1 MDHSHKP
8 GPLHQQ
14 NKGRKSRHASK
25 RANKKETGGRVNH
38 QPHRSS
44 VKFGAT
50 ASSKQQRKHAQRA
63 AQESKRSAVQRQ
75 RRQQETGPPKIVGF
89 VALSA
94 NVSLDEAASVI
105 VQDSSCTV
113 VTQPMSPGSPV
124 HVTAGPGRPVAL
136 TLAVAPRD
144 THAVLDL
151 CKVIDVLVL
160 VHTAGEDLDP
170 WAEQIVSSVRAQ
182 GSPTT
187 VGMLQ
192 NVASVAQKMRQ
203 GVRKDFLKFV
213 RKNFPDKDEPKSFD
227 TELDNERKLF
237 VRHVCGLRPRQIQ
250 WRLQHPHMLVDNL
263 AYSED
268 TLSLRVSGYLRAR
281 HLVADQLV
289 HITGSGTH
297 QLQQIEVHS
306 AAAGKHRVGGAAALE
321 EEGGGAAGDILRVA
335 AEQRVS
341 LRMENEVDELAGEQT
356 WPTEEELAAADAA
369 RAAGA
374 GTGGADVQQQRKA
387 LPAGTSDYQAAWYE
401 GAEEDDDF
409 SDTEAAD
416 GSDMS
421 DGGLGHD
428 GAAAQDGEHDEEMDT
443 VDFEAVEAERAMRR
457 ANADEDTVFPDEID
471 TPLDTAARLRFARY
485 RGVKSF
491 RTSPWDPKESLP
503 RTYAKIFELENFAV
517 ARQNA
522 LEQESEFEAAQV
534 GQYVTLV
541 LENVSA
547 VAAATLKSRHFQ
559 PSTIPCPLVVS
570 GLLAHENQ
578 LSVMH
583 LAINRCEEY
592 EDPVR
597 SKDPMVVHVGFRR
610 FVSRPIFSDHNANS
624 DKAKLQRFMLGGF
637 SVATMYAPISFA
649 ANCPAL
655 LFNPAAAASS
665 LAGTAPAALTLRDA
679 VSDQLVAM
687 GGLLSVNP
695 NRIILKRTILS
706 GFPYKIH
713 KTRAVVRYMF
723 FNAVDIEWF
732 KPIELHT
739 KLGRT
744 GHIRESVGTH
754 GYMKCQ
760 FNQPLAGNDTICL
773 NLYKRQFPPEWDS
786 AWYDVM

>member
-1 MDHSHKP
+1 MEHSHKP

-14 NKGRKSRHASK
+14 NKGRKSKHASK
-25 RANKKETGGRVNH
+25 RENKKETGGRVNAG
-38 QPHRSS
+38 QAHRSG
-44 VKFGAT
+44 VKFGSST
-50 ASSKQQRKHAQRA
+50 SSKQQRKHAKRA
-63 AQESKRSAVQRQ
+63 AQESKRAAVQRQ
-75 RRQQETGPPKIVGF
+75 RRHQDFGPPKIVGF
-89 VALSA
+89 VALSP
-94 NVSLDEAASVI
+94 NVSLDQAASVV
-105 VQDSSCTV
+105 VQDSTCTV
-113 VTQPMSPGSPV
+113 LTQPMSPGSPV
-124 HVTAGPGRPVAL
+124 HVTAGPGRPVSL

-160 VHTAGEDLDP
+160 AHTAGEDLDP

-182 GSPTT
+182 GCPTT

-192 NVASVAQKMRQ
+192 NVSSIAQKLRQ

-227 TELDNERKLF
+227 AELDNERKLF
-237 VRHVCGLRPRQIQ
+237 VRHVCGVRPRQIH
-250 WRLQHPHMLVDNL
+250 WRVQHPHMLVDSL
-263 AYSED
+263 AYAED
-268 TLSLRVSGYLRAR
+268 THTLRVSGYLRAG
-281 HLVADQLV
+281 HLSADQLV

-297 QLQQIEVHS
+297 QLLQIEVHDIKDS
-306 AAAGKHRVGGAAALE
+306 LTKSGGGTAGMEVE
-321 EEGGGAAGDILRVA
+321 VGAAGGVLRVA
-335 AEQRVS
+335 AEQRTS
-341 LRMENEVDELAGEQT
+341 LLMENEVDEMAGEQT

-369 RAAGA
+369 RAAAA
-374 GTGGADVQQQRKA
+374 GHGGTDGKA
-387 LPAGTSDYQAAWYE
+387 LLKGLPAGTSEYQAAWYE
-401 GAEEDDDF
+401 GAEDDEY

-416 GSDMS
+416 GYDEDVGREGGSEADDGLDEDMDS
-421 DGGLGHD
+421 
-428 GAAAQDGEHDEEMDT
+428 
-443 VDFEAVEAERAMRR
+443 VDFDAVEAERAMRR
-457 ANADEDTVFPDEID
+457 ADADVDTVYPDEID
-471 TPLDTAARLRFARY
+471 TPLDTPARIRFAKY

-517 ARQNA
+517 AKQNA
-522 LEQESEFEAAQV
+522 LDQECPFEVAEA

-541 LENVSA
+541 LDKVSA

-559 PSTIPCPLVVS
+559 SSCIPCPLVVS
-570 GLLAHENQ
+570 GLFAHENQ

-583 LAINRCEEY
+583 LQLNRCEEY

-610 FVSRPIFSDHNANS
+610 FVSRPIYSDHNANS
-624 DKAKLQRFMLGGF
+624 DKSKLQRFMLGGF

-655 LFNPAAAASS
+655 LFNPVESSGSAISPAASIN
-665 LAGTAPAALTLRDA
+665 LRDA
-679 VSDQLVAM
+679 MSDQLVAM
-687 GGLLSVNP
+687 GGLLSINP

-706 GFPYKIH
+706 GFPFKIH

-754 GYMKCQ
+754 GMMKCQ
-760 FNQPLAGNDTICL
+760 FNQPLAGNDTVCL
-773 NLYKRQFPPEWDS
+773 NLYKRQFPPEWES
-786 AWYDVM
+786 SWFNVE

>member
-1 MDHSHKP
+1 MDHSHTP
-8 GPLHQQ
+8 GGLHQQ
-14 NKGRKSRHASK
+14 NKGRKGKASK
-25 RANKKETGGRVNH
+25 RAIKQEAGGRVNAE
-38 QPHRSS
+38 HRSG
-44 VKFGAT
+44 VKFGSSAT
-50 ASSKQQRKHAQRA
+50 SKQQRKNAQRVTKENKRAA
-63 AQESKRSAVQRQ
+63 AQQQ
-75 RRQQETGPPKIVGF
+75 RRQQQYGPPKIVGF

-94 NVSLDEAASVI
+94 NASLDEAASVI
-105 VQDSSCTV
+105 VQDTSCTV

-151 CKVIDVLVL
+151 CKTVDVLVL
-160 VHTAGEDLDP
+160 VHTAGEDLDA

-192 NVASVAQKMRQ
+192 NVSTVAQKLRQ

-213 RKNFPDKDEPKSFD
+213 RKNFPDKEDPKSFD
-227 TELDNERKLF
+227 PELDNERKLF
-237 VRHVCGLRPRQIQ
+237 VRHVCGCRPRQIH

-263 AYSED
+263 AYSEE

-281 HLVADQLV
+281 HLSPDQLV
-289 HITGSGTH
+289 HITGSGTY
-297 QLQQIEVHS
+297 QVQQIEVHGS
-306 AAAGKHRVGGAAALE
+306 AADQRRDAVDAAAMEEDGAAAAGHV
-321 EEGGGAAGDILRVA
+321 LRVSP
-335 AEQRVS
+335 EQRAA
-341 LRMENEVDELAGEQT
+341 LRMENEVDDLAGEQT

-369 RAAGA
+369 RIAEASGS
-374 GTGGADVQQQRKA
+374 GDSKKRNKA
-387 LPAGTSDYQAAWYE
+387 IPRGTSEYQAAWYE
-401 GAEEDDDF
+401 GAEEGDD
-409 SDTEAAD
+409 SDTDAAD

-421 DGGLGHD
+421 DAGSDDEAAGKD
-428 GAAAQDGEHDEEMDT
+428 GDDDEMDE

-457 ANADEDTVFPDEID
+457 ETADEDTVFPDEID
-471 TPLDTAARLRFARY
+471 TPLDTPARLRFARY

-522 LEQESEFEAAQV
+522 VDDECEFDAAQV
-534 GQYVTLV
+534 GQYVSLL

-547 VAAATLKSRHFQ
+547 VAAATMKARHFQ
-559 PSTIPCPLVVS
+559 PDSIPSPLILS

-583 LAINRCEEY
+583 LEVNRCEEY
-592 EDPVR
+592 EEPVR

-610 FVSRPIFSDHNANS
+610 FTSRPIYSDHNANS
-624 DKAKLQRFMLGGF
+624 DKAKLQRFMAGGF
-637 SVATMYAPISFA
+637 SVATMFAPISFA

-655 LFNPAAAASS
+655 LFNPAATDATS
-665 LAGTAPAALTLRDA
+665 LAAGGPTAAVSLRDA
-679 VSDQLVAM
+679 QSDQLVAI
-687 GGLLSVNP
+687 GGLLSINP

-723 FNAVDIEWF
+723 FDAVDIEWF

-773 NLYKRQFPPEWDS
+773 NLYKRQFPPEWES
-786 AWYDVM
+786 SWFDVIE